1 MRLIHTKFSIVVL
14 LLDARM
20 KHTPER
26 ENTIAVAAN
35 DSQPSHSQGH
45 G

>member
-1 MRLIHTKFSIVVL
+1 MGVIHTKLSIVVL
-14 LLDARM
+14 LLDACM

-26 ENTIAVAAN
+26 ENAIAVAAN
-35 DSQPSHSQGH
+35 DSQASHSQGH